1 MDHELRIPWIMS
13 EASIELI
20 KGMLDRDVDRRLSI
34 TQVMR
39 HAWCIGDSEEEGKI

>member
-1 MDHELRIPWIMS
+1 MS